1 MNQTRLIGV
10 LISLV
15 GAIIFSTKSILVKL
29 AYRHDVDSLSLLALR
44 MLFALPLYMIIGS
57 WANRK
62 SKQNNPLHRK
72 DIIAIFLIGV
82 IGYYLASWFDF
93 VGLQYISAGLER
105 TILFLYPT
113 LVVLLSALFFRQKIT
128 PIILLALVLSY
139 SGIGIAFLDK
149 SVANSGAYFHFG
161 VGMVFLASFAYA
173 LYVIGSGQF
182 LSKVGTLRFT
192 SLSMGFAALA
202 VLMHHG
208 LAQGL
213 QLWHFSTEVYL
224 LALAMAIFPTV
235 VSSFLISEG
244 IRRIG
249 ASRAS
254 IVASIGPISTIIM
267 AYFFLGENFGWWQ
280 MGGTVLVIFGVMI
293 ISVRK

>member
-1 MNQTRLIGV
+1 MKHAQLIGV
-10 LISLV
+10 LFSLA

-44 MLFALPLYMIIGS
+44 MLFALPLYIIIGT
-57 WANRK
+57 WANKK

-72 DIIAIFLIGV
+72 DIAYIFLIGI

-128 PIILLALVLSY
+128 PIILLAVVLSY
-139 SGIGIAFLDK
+139 TGIGIAFMDK
-149 SVANSGAYFHFG
+149 NIASSAAHFHFG

-182 LSKVGTLRFT
+182 VSKVGTLRFT
-192 SLSMGFAALA
+192 SLSMGFASIA
-202 VLMHHG
+202 VLLHHG

-213 QLWHFSTEVYL
+213 RLWHFSTEVYL
-224 LALAMAIFPTV
+224 IAFAMAIFPTV

-249 ASRAS
+249 ASKAS
-254 IVASIGPISTIIM
+254 IIASIGPISTIIM
-267 AYFFLGENFGWWQ
+267 AYFFLGEGFGWWQ
-280 MGGTVLVIFGVMI
+280 MGGTGLVIFGVMV
-293 ISVRK
+293 ISLRK